1 MRDEKNNPLTFCFS
15 GAGFAGVVYLSASL
29 YLTPGGQ
36 IARVLIQ
43 AGLLAA
49 GVFFALL
56 LTVNIPAIVTHWLE
70 HRAYWR
76 TLGPREATAPDPVII
91 TQPPTPDE
99 HAEAWCAYWLAALDY
114 AGQVGGVSYQRMA
127 DFFGNDNPTWRE
139 NFALPMVRAGYINPV
154 IQRITT
160 TCTLGWSIEKIRWA
174 IESGRS
180 TLTPPPFAPP
190 SKFGQQA
197 TEPTVENSGETGNT
211 TVFAADR

>member
-76 TLGPREATAPDPVII
+76 TLGPREAITPEPTII
-91 TQPPTPDE
+91 TQSPSRDE
-99 HAEAWCAYWLAALDY
+99 HAEAWRAYWLAALDY
-114 AGQVGGVSYQRMA
+114 AGEVGGVSYQRTA
-127 DFFGNDNPTWRE
+127 DFFGNNNPTWRE
-139 NFALPMVRAGYINPV
+139 CFALPLVRAGCLNPV
-154 IQRITT
+154 IHGITT
-160 TCTLGWSIEKIRWA
+160 TCAEGWSVEKIRLKIDGGWA
-174 IESGRS
+174 KLES
-180 TLTPPPFAPP
+180 PPFAPP
-190 SKFGQQA
+190 IRFQNHLAQSKRINDSVTA
-197 TEPTVENSGETGNT
+197 
-211 TVFAADR
+211 FAPEAGKQ